1 MKRLVLFSFSSRH
14 LAILALAAACSACQY
29 MPQEAKVDLVQAPP
43 QRPSAVAPTPPVTGG
58 LFHPATFRPALEDRR
73 AKLLGDIVTITIVEN
88 VTAAQK
94 TSQALSHVG
103 TTGNTLS
110 PSSSNTTAGLPFMNP
125 STLAKLNTGGSSN
138 STFAG
143 SGDNEANNTFTG
155 SIAATV
161 VEVLPNGHL
170 VVVGEKQVGLNQNV
184 DVLRFSGTID
194 PRDIQPGSI
203 VSSTQVANARIQS
216 RGRGAQDEALTV
228 GWLSRFFFS
237 AWPF

>member
-1 MKRLVLFSFSSRH
+1 MTHTLL
-14 LAILALAAACSACQY
+14 
-29 MPQEAKVDLVQAPP
+29 
-43 QRPSAVAPTPPVTGG
+43 VTGG
-58 LFHPATFRPALEDRR
+58 AGFIGLNFVDHWSRHHPGDRIVVTGT
-73 AKLLGDIVTITIVEN
+73 LGDHGFAV
-88 VTAAQK
+88 
-94 TSQALSHVG
+94 
-103 TTGNTLS
+103 
-110 PSSSNTTAGLPFMNP
+110 
-125 STLAKLNTGGSSN
+125 LATRPP
-138 STFAG
+138 
-143 SGDNEANNTFTG
+143 
-155 SIAATV
+155 ATV

>member
-1 MKRLVLFSFSSRH
+1 M
-14 LAILALAAACSACQY
+14 
-29 MPQEAKVDLVQAPP
+29 
-43 QRPSAVAPTPPVTGG
+43 APTPPVTGG

-88 VTAAQK
+88 VTASQV

-125 STLAKLNTGGSSN
+125 NTLAKLNTGGSSN
-138 STFAG
+138 SVFNG
-143 SGDNEANNTFTG
+143 SGSNQAANTFTG